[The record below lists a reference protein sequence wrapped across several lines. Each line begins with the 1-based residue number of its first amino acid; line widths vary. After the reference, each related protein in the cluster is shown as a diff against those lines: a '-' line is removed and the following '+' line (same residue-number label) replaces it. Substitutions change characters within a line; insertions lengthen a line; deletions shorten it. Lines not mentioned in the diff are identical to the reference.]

1 MDFSKIKF
9 IFKDKDLRN
18 KILFVLAMMVVFRIA
33 ANIPIPGIDKTKLEQ
48 FFAQNQFF
56 GLLNVFTGGALQNF
70 SIVMF
75 GLGPYITAI
84 IIFQVL
90 TLVVPSLKELYQ
102 EQGEVGRKKF
112 ENYARIAAVPLAAIQ
127 AFGMLKMFQ
136 SQGVLPALTP
146 LSLLTSII
154 TITAGS
160 MFLVW
165 IGDLITEKGIGNGVS
180 LLIFAGIIAGVPSS
194 IGQLYINWDPS
205 NLPSLILFFMA
216 SLIIIFG
223 VVIVNEARRNIP
235 ISYAKRVKGRRVY
248 GGVSTYLPMMI
259 NPAGVIPIIF
269 ALSIMLLPG
278 MLANFFGNSSIAF
291 LAKTANVINSLFQNQ
306 LIYGC
311 FYFILVVA
319 FTYFYTAV
327 TFDPKNVAENLQKS
341 GAFIPG
347 IRPGESTELFIKK
360 ILNRILFIGAIFL
373 GLIAVLPSIIQGITG
388 ITSFSFAVGGT
399 SLLILVSVILET
411 SKQIQSQLEMREYE

>member
-70 SIVMF
+70 SIVML

-319 FTYFYTAV
+319 FTYFYTSV